1 MQLLQGSVEKLH
13 TDTEQLARAELSAH
27 VKVYIAQHFDLKLSQ
42 NTSKFDVLFTVAER
56 L

>member
-1 MQLLQGSVEKLH
+1 MEKLH
-13 TDTEQLARAELSAH
+13 TDMEQLARAELSGP
-27 VKVYIAQHFDLKLSQ
+27 VKVYVAQHFDLKLNQ